1 MADSNKDSQGKP
13 PPAVAF
19 QHKFFGSVK
28 DPVFRL
34 SEQNQEPCMFFKF
47 GDAEVSLQFP
57 GIKNEFKLA
66 GTPDEAMLDFVG
78 KSLKFVQTM
87 KMGDEFPEEL
97 KTGRA
102 SWEVTEEH
110 KQIAYQRLTMQ
121 LVSWLS
127 GDEMVVTNP
136 DELLQISNDPRTKVR
151 VKEAFKKA
159 AQALGIDP
167 EDSQKVVDLIM
178 VLADELSHIEAL
190 REMLERVRVIG
201 KKLGELHRYYLADR
215 VILDIIEPLI
225 GLMET
230 AIRELSGPIDQVDAQ
245 TGEILA
251 VLKNIT
257 PQVRFV
263 RDMRDDLY
271 RRLKAWDKLFEA
283 WDDVI
288 MSRSDDNEQLL
299 RETYRFL
306 APRFMRTDEWVL
318 YSQLQDGDQLKTE
331 MRW

>member
-1 MADSNKDSQGKP
+1 MADSNKDSQGNP

-47 GDAEVSLQFP
+47 GDAEASLQFP

-97 KTGRA
+97 RTGRA

-159 AQALGIDP
+159 ALALGIDP

-201 KKLGELHRYYLADR
+201 KKLGELHSYYLADR

-230 AIRELSGPIDQVDAQ
+230 AIRELSSPIDQVDAQ

-263 RDMRDDLY
+263 RDLRDDLY

-283 WDDVI
+283 WDDVS

-318 YSQLQDGDQLKTE
+318 FSQLQDGDKLKTE